1 MTSIMLESVN
11 FLALL
16 MLGLGFFWKDNRCH
30 LVRAMGWTGLGLYW
44 VTKALPYFEHNDW
57 VNGLG
62 AAMALPI
69 FLFLAFQEF
78 RSYKWEEEYPPLRFV
93 TGAMFIA
100 GMAYVLIDNVP
111 VVSEALIGIV
121 AEQSVWLANIFGY
134 DFGIRYIASDGAPLT
149 GHGTNLI
156 IVLDCT
162 AIQAILVAGSFLFG
176 SRGDPKKR
184 AMIFALFV
192 PVIWIT
198 NLVRNVLVMTLVA
211 DNGTDYFEI
220 AHSYI
225 GKTLS
230 LIVLIVLILIAF
242 WKVPELY
249 EDINGLFDL
258 PWRNKPKH
266 DYLQF
271 VGRLYDKDKDTEQGT
286 EEEPDTELKED

>member
-1 MTSIMLESVN
+1 MLESVN
-11 FLALL
+11 LLALL
-16 MLGLGFFWKDNRCH
+16 MLGFGFFWKDNRCH

-44 VTKALPYFEHNDW
+44 VTKALPYFEHSDW

-69 FLFLAFQEF
+69 FAFLAFHEF
-78 RSYKWEEEYPPLRFV
+78 RSYQWEEEYHPLRFV

-100 GMAYVLIDNVP
+100 GLAYVIIGNVP
-111 VVSEALIGIV
+111 MVPEFLIGIV
-121 AEQSVWLANIFGY
+121 AEQSVWLANVFGY
-134 DFGIRYIASDGAPLT
+134 DFGVMYITPDGAPLM
-149 GHGTNLI
+149 GHDTNI
-156 IVLDCT
+156 VIVLECT
-162 AIQAILVAGSFLFG
+162 AIQALLVAGSFLFG
-176 SRGDPKKR
+176 SRGDPVKK
-184 AMIFALFV
+184 AWIFALFV

-198 NLVRNVLVMTLVA
+198 NLVRNALVMILVA
-211 DNGTDYFEI
+211 DNGNDYFEF
-220 AHSYI
+220 AHNYI
-225 GKTLS
+225 GKTMS

-271 VGRLYDKDKDTEQGT
+271 VGRLYDKKDEKN
-286 EEEPDTELKED
+286 EEPDN

>member
-16 MLGLGFFWKDNRCH
+16 MLGIGFFWKDNRCH
-30 LVRAMGWTGLGLYW
+30 LVRAMGWTGLALYW
-44 VTKALPYFEHNDW
+44 VTKAAPYLAENDW

-69 FLFLAFQEF
+69 FLFLAFHEY
-78 RSYKWEEEYPPLRFV
+78 RSYQWEEEYHPLRFV

-100 GMAYVLIDNVP
+100 GMAYLIIGNVP
-111 VVSEALIGIV
+111 VVPEFLIGVV
-121 AEQSVWLANIFGY
+121 AEQSVWLANLFGY
-134 DFGIRYIASDGAPLT
+134 DFGILYITPESAPLT
-149 GHGTNLI
+149 GHGTNI
-156 IVLDCT
+156 SIVLECT
-162 AIQAILVAGSFLFG
+162 AIQALLVAGSFLFG

-184 AMIFALFV
+184 TMIFALFV

-198 NLVRNVLVMTLVA
+198 NLIRNVLVMTLVA
-211 DNGTDYFEI
+211 DNGIDYFEF
-220 AHSYI
+220 AHHYI
-225 GKTLS
+225 GKTMS

-271 VGRLYDKDKDTEQGT
+271 VGRLYDKDKDAKEGTLEELDIEQ
-286 EEEPDTELKED
+286 EEE

>member
-1 MTSIMLESVN
+1 MLESVN

-16 MLGLGFFWKDNRCH
+16 MLGIGFFWKDNRCH
-30 LVRAMGWTGLGLYW
+30 LVRAMGWAGLGMYW
-44 VTKALPYFEHNDW
+44 ITKAFPYFAENDW

-69 FLFLAFQEF
+69 FLFLAFHEF
-78 RSYKWEEEYPPLRFV
+78 RSYQWKEEYHPLRFV

-111 VVSEALIGIV
+111 VVAEVFIGIV
-121 AEQSVWLANIFGY
+121 AEQSVWLANVFGY
-134 DFGIRYIASDGAPLT
+134 DFGVLYITPEGAPLT
-149 GHGTNLI
+149 GHGTNII
-156 IVLDCT
+156 IVLECT
-162 AIQAILVAGSFLFG
+162 AIQALLVAGSFLFG
-176 SRGDPKKR
+176 SRGDQKKR
-184 AMIFALFV
+184 VMIFALFV

-198 NLVRNVLVMTLVA
+198 NLIRNALVMILVA
-211 DNGTDYFEI
+211 DNGTDYFEF
-220 AHSYI
+220 AHNYI
-225 GKTLS
+225 GKTMS
-230 LIVLIVLILIAF
+230 LIILVVLILIAF

-271 VGRLYDKDKDTEQGT
+271 VGRLYDKKDDD
-286 EEEPDTELKED
+286 EEPES